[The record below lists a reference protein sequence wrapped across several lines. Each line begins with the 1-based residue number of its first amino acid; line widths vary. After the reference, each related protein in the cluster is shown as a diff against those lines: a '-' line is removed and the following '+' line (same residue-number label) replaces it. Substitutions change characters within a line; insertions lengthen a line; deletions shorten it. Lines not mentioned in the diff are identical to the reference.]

1 MRRKLFKPHQTP
13 YSSPPPI
20 SPEDMTLA
28 KDVPVTLAVI
38 GCGQRG
44 NAYSAYALASP
55 GRAKVVACAE
65 PRPKTRAEFSARH
78 AIDATLVFD
87 SWQALRRAS
96 EETLR
101 TVGKRLAD
109 AVLVTVQD
117 HMHEKVVRAFAALG
131 YNILCEK
138 PMATTVGDCLRME
151 DAVARQ
157 NIIFGM
163 GHVMRYSP
171 YSQEITKI
179 VRSGELGRLVN
190 IVQVEPVGYFHFAHS
205 YVRGNWGREAECA
218 FALLTKCCHDIDIL
232 CHWMAPAKPVR
243 VSSFGSLYHFRREQK
258 PPAAGDATKCLSC
271 PAEKDC
277 AYSAK
282 KIYYDA
288 IKRGH
293 TAWPVEVLTDGTPT
307 VEGVKETLDNTS
319 YGSCVYEL
327 PNDVCDN
334 QVVNIMFDNDTTVS
348 FTMVAFTEAICDRQL
363 RMHFT
368 HGEIIGDMTKF
379 TVTDFRKT
387 EKRTRSVHPK
397 SEGGGHGGGDTGLA
411 RTFVEA
417 VRTGDQRVL
426 GTDIK
431 EVTKSHVTVFAA
443 EQSRLMGGQVV
454 LVEEFE
460 KKARE
465 EALKSGKIEDVFST
479 EGKEEGIP
487 RHGMAKV
494 HVEVTV

>member
-1 MRRKLFKPHQTP
+1 M
-13 YSSPPPI
+13 SPAVI
-20 SPEDMTLA
+20 N
-28 KDVPVTLAVI
+28 VPVTLAVI

-44 NAYSAYALASP
+44 NAYAAYALASP
-55 GRAKVVACAE
+55 TCAKIVACAE
-65 PRPKTRAEFSARH
+65 PRPKTRAEYAAKH
-78 AIDATLVFD
+78 AIDSTLVFD
-87 SWQALRRAS
+87 SWQSLRRAS

-138 PMATTVGDCLRME
+138 PMATSIGDCLRIE
-151 DAVARQ
+151 DAVARA

-205 YVRGNWGREAECA
+205 YVRGNWGREAECS

-243 VSSFGSLYHFRREQK
+243 VSSFGSLYHFRKEQK
-258 PPAAGDATKCLSC
+258 PPAAGDATKCFNC

-282 KIYYDA
+282 KIYYDQ
-288 IKRGH
+288 IKRGY
-293 TAWPVEVLTDGTPT
+293 TAWPVAVLTDGTPT
-307 VEGVKETLDNTS
+307 VDTVKETLDNTS

-348 FTMVAFTEAICDRQL
+348 FTMVAFTEAICDRQVH
-363 RMHFT
+363 MHFT

-387 EKRTRSVHPK
+387 DKRTRSVQPK
-397 SEGGGHGGGDTGLA
+397 SEGGGHGGGDSGLA

-426 GTDIK
+426 GTDIA

-443 EQSRLMGGQVV
+443 EQSRILGGQVV
-454 LVEEFE
+454 LVEDFE
-460 KKARE
+460 TKARV
-465 EALKSGKIEDVFST
+465 EALKAGKIEDVFST
-479 EGKEEGIP
+479 SELKEAVPEPGSA
-487 RHGMAKV
+487 RV